1 MRILFLTHYFPP
13 EGNAPATRVHA
24 LCKRWVEMGH
34 EVTVI
39 TCAPN
44 VPDGKVYD
52 GYKNK
57 LVQREDIDGIKVV
70 RVWTWVAAN
79 KGTLLRTINF
89 VSFQMSATIASLFQK
104 RPGVVIATSPQFFC
118 GWAGV
123 FASWIKR
130 APFVLEIRDIW
141 PASIAAVGAAGMA
154 PGRRRWLLRTL
165 EWLERR
171 LYGFSKHIVTVGE
184 CYRRDLLD
192 RNVPEK
198 KISVI
203 TNGVDADRFT
213 PCAPDETI
221 RQRHG
226 LTDNHLVVSYI
237 GTVGMA
243 SGLGVVLRAAKQ
255 YKERGNERVRFMIVG
270 DGAIREDLETQAKAE
285 GLDNVIFAGR
295 RPKEE
300 MTGYL
305 SATDVCLIHLIK
317 RDLFK
322 SVLPSKIF
330 EATAMRRPIVLGVE
344 GFACEL
350 IRESNAGLCI
360 EPESEGALIDA
371 VDRLAAD
378 TRLRQTLGDNGYDYF
393 VPRYDIDKLTRD
405 YAGILGDIAARRP
418 VAALP
423 AVEESEHTAPTP
435 NSRAG
440 MDFKTTAGL
449 TMLPTIEPAA
459 DTGVSFASLL
469 AEARPGATPAERPV
483 VCVQGLGHV
492 GSAMAVAVA
501 NARDAQGQPL
511 YNVIG
516 VELDN
521 DIGNEKVCAINAGRM
536 PFAFTDG
543 QLSAALKSGFE
554 NNNLIATINK
564 DAYELASVVLVDV
577 PFDVADINGTPHL
590 PWDHFKSAL
599 RTIGTHIRP
608 GALILVETTVPPGA
622 CEKVAAPLLA
632 ECFRERG
639 LPEDGFLLAHSYER
653 VMPGPQYYESIVN
666 FWRVFAGH
674 TDRAG
679 DAAQAFLSSVIDTD
693 NYPMTRLQNTTASET
708 AKVLENSYRATNIAF
723 VEEWGRFAESVG
735 IDLFEV
741 INAIRVRPTHNNLR
755 QPGFG
760 VGGYC
765 LTKDPLMAK
774 LAGQELFDL
783 GLDFPFSTMAVKTN
797 NAMPIVSLDYI
808 DGALGGLAGKRIL
821 LLGVSYRPGVG
832 DTRYSPSEIFVRE
845 AQDRGAT
852 VDCQDPLIDHWREF
866 DLDLPA
872 EIPGPAGYDAVVFAV
887 GHKQYME
894 LDLKAWLAGATPL
907 IFDSNCV
914 LSAAQRRAARDAG
927 CDVRAIG
934 RGGLPSPSPVE
945 ATP

>member
-24 LCKRWVEMGH
+24 MCKRWVDMGH
-34 EVTVI
+34 QVTVI

-57 LVQREDIDGIKVV
+57 LHQRETIDGIDVV
-70 RVWTWVAAN
+70 RVWTYVAAN

-89 VSFQMSATIASLFQK
+89 VSFQISATIASLFQK
-104 RPGVVIATSPQFFC
+104 KPDVVIATSPQFFC
-118 GWAGV
+118 GWAGA
-123 FASWIKR
+123 FASRLKR
-130 APFVLEIRDIW
+130 APFLLEIRDIW
-141 PASIAAVGAAGMA
+141 PASIAAVGAAGME
-154 PGRRRWLLRTL
+154 PGKRRWLLRTL
-165 EWLERR
+165 EWLEQK
-171 LYGFSKHIVTVGE
+171 LYRSARHIVTVGE
-184 CYRRDLLD
+184 CYREDLLE
-192 RNVPEK
+192 RKVPDE

-203 TNGVDADRFT
+203 TNGVDADRFQ
-213 PCAPDETI
+213 PCPPDQTI

-226 LTDNHLVVSYI
+226 LTADHLVVSYI

-243 SGLGVVLRAAKQ
+243 SGLGVILRAAKQ
-255 YKERGNERVRFMIVG
+255 YKDRGDDRIRFMIVG
-270 DGAIREDLETQAKAE
+270 CGAIREDLEKQANNE

-300 MTGYL
+300 MLGYL
-305 SATDVCLIHLIK
+305 SVTDVCLIHLIK

-330 EATAMRRPIVLGVE
+330 EATAMKRPIVLGVE
-344 GFACEL
+344 GFAAGL
-350 IRESNAGLCI
+350 IEASNAGICI
-360 EPESEGALIDA
+360 EPDNENELIDA
-371 VDRLAAD
+371 LDRLSNDPALRE
-378 TRLRQTLGDNGYDYF
+378 RLGNNGYDYF
-393 VPRYDIDKLTRD
+393 VPRYGIDELAKR
-405 YAGILGDIAARRP
+405 YADVNEDVAAKRP
-418 VAALP
+418 VRK
-423 AVEESEHTAPTP
+423 PTP
-435 NSRAG
+435 
-440 MDFKTTAGL
+440 L
-449 TMLPTIEPAA
+449 A
-459 DTGVSFASLL
+459 DTGRYQTEDPNPHAHPSEETPVLPQIQSDPKVGVSFASLL
-469 AEARPGATPAERPV
+469 EQARPGIEPVERQV

-501 NARDAQGQPL
+501 NARGDDGQPL
-511 YNVIG
+511 FNVIG

-521 DIGNEKVCAINAGRM
+521 ELGLSKVADINAGRM
-536 PFAFTDG
+536 PFAFTDD
-543 QLSAALKSGFE
+543 QLSAALKHGHE
-554 NNNLIATINK
+554 HGNLIATTDK
-564 DAYELASVVLVDV
+564 RAYALASVVLVDV

-590 PWDHFKSAL
+590 PWDHFKSAIS
-599 RTIGTHIRP
+599 TIGQHIQP
-608 GALILVETTVPPGA
+608 GALVLVETTVPPGA

-639 LPEDGFLLAHSYER
+639 LEEDGYLLAHSYER

-674 TDRAG
+674 TKAAG
-679 DAAQAFLSSVIDTD
+679 NAAQSFLERVINTEQ
-693 NYPMTRLQNTTASET
+693 YPMTRLQSTTASET

-723 VEEWGRFAESVG
+723 IEEWGRFAESVG
-735 IDLFEV
+735 IDLFE
-741 INAIRVRPTHNNLR
+741 IIRAIRVRPTHSNIR

-774 LAGQELFDL
+774 LAGQELF
-783 GLDFPFSTMAVKTN
+783 GLDLEFPFSSQAVQVN

-808 DGALGGLAGKRIL
+808 DGALDGLTGKRVL

-845 AQDRGAT
+845 AVARGAA
-852 VDCQDPLIDHWREF
+852 VDSHDPLIAHWREF

-872 EIPGPAGYDAVVFAV
+872 ELPAPQGYDAIVFAV
-887 GHKQYME
+887 GHAEYTG

-914 LSAAQRRAARDAG
+914 LSADQRQAARDAG
-927 CDVRAIG
+927 CDVRSIG
-934 RGGLPSPSPVE
+934 RDESQSNAPVG
-945 ATP
+945 TPQ

>member
-24 LCKRWVEMGH
+24 MCKRWVDMGH

-44 VPDGKVYD
+44 VPDGKVYE
-52 GYKNK
+52 GYSNK
-57 LVQREDIDGIKVV
+57 LYQREEIDGINVV

-89 VSFQMSATIASLFQK
+89 VSFQISATLASIFQK
-104 RPGVVIATSPQFFC
+104 RPDTVVATSPQFFC

-123 FASWIKR
+123 FASWLKR

-154 PGRRRWLLRTL
+154 PGKRRWLLRTL
-165 EWLERR
+165 EWIERM
-171 LYGFSKHIVTVGE
+171 LYRSARHIVTVGE
-184 CYRRDLLD
+184 CYRQDLLE
-192 RNVPEK
+192 RNVGDS

-203 TNGVDADRFT
+203 TNGVDAERFR
-213 PCAPDETI
+213 PCPPDEAI

-226 LTDNHLVVSYI
+226 LTADQLVVSYI

-255 YKERGNERVRFMIVG
+255 YKQRGDAHVRFMIVG
-270 DGAIREDLETQAKAE
+270 DGAIREQLESQARDE
-285 GLDNVIFAGR
+285 GLDNVVFTGR

-305 SATDVCLIHLIK
+305 SVTDICLIHLMK

-330 EATAMRRPIVLGVE
+330 EATAMKRPIILGVE
-344 GFACEL
+344 GFAAQL
-350 IRESNAGLCI
+350 IRESIAGVCI
-360 EPESEGALIDA
+360 EPESEQALIEAIDLLSS
-371 VDRLAAD
+371 DPGR
-378 TRLRQTLGDNGYDYF
+378 REHMGQNGYDYF
-393 VPRYDIDKLTRD
+393 VPRYGIEELAKR
-405 YAGILGDIAARRP
+405 YADVLSDIAARRP
-418 VAALP
+418 VQALP
-423 AVEESEHTAPTP
+423 AKDMSPPQSCNSEQPKMPANNHATES
-435 NSRAG
+435 
-440 MDFKTTAGL
+440 D
-449 TMLPTIEPAA
+449 AA
-459 DTGVSFASLL
+459 FSFASLL
-469 AEARPGATPAERPV
+469 AEARPGIAATQRPI

-501 NARDAQGQPL
+501 NAKNDDGTPAF
-511 YNVIG
+511 NVVG

-521 DIGNEKVCAINAGRM
+521 ELGRSKVQDINAGRM
-536 PFAFTDG
+536 PFAFTDD
-543 QLSAALKSGFE
+543 QLSAALKFGHDTG
-554 NNNLIATINK
+554 NLLATTDK
-564 DAYELASVVLVDV
+564 RVYALASVVLVDV
-577 PFDVADINGTPHL
+577 PFDVADINGKPHL
-590 PWDHFKSAL
+590 PWDHFKSAI
-599 RTIGTHIRP
+599 RTIGEHIQP
-608 GALILVETTVPPGA
+608 GTLILVETTVPPGA

-674 TDRAG
+674 TESAG
-679 DAAQAFLSSVIDTD
+679 DAAQAFLERVIDTER
-693 NYPMTRLQNTTASET
+693 YPMTRLQSTTASET

-735 IDLFEV
+735 IDLFEI
-741 INAIRVRPTHNNLR
+741 INAIRVRPTHSNLR

-774 LAGQELFDL
+774 LAGRELFDL
-783 GLDFPFSTMAVKTN
+783 NLDFPFCTMAVKTN

-808 DGALGGLAGKRIL
+808 DGALGGLSDKRIL

-845 AQDRGAT
+845 AMQRGANI
-852 VDCQDPLIDHWREF
+852 DCHDSLIAHWREF
-866 DLDLPA
+866 DMDLPE
-872 EIPGPAGYDAVVFAV
+872 EIPSPKGYDAVIFAV
-887 GHKQYME
+887 SHADYVQM
-894 LDLKAWLAGATPL
+894 DMQAWLDGATPL

-914 LSAAQRRAARDAG
+914 LSDEQRRAARDAG
-927 CDVRAIG
+927 CDIRSIG
-934 RGGLPSPSPVE
+934 RGDRSTATVE
-945 ATP
+945 ATT